1 MDNTVLYDLS
11 YGMYAVGVKDGM
23 RECGC
28 IVNTVFQVS
37 TIGPLIAL
45 SMNKDNYTCSLIEK
59 NKYFS
64 LSILPETIDSQVIT
78 DLGFQTGKDKDKWA
92 KLNHHLFRELP
103 VVDDALGY
111 MMCEVQSQMD
121 AGTHFVF
128 LAKVVDAKKGD
139 SGKPMTYAYYPI
151 FMIST
156 MASACIF
163 SAYFYN
169 CERITWV
176 RVILCRITYDVVV
189 SLFLNTLFTSML
201 WGTPFLVIASPKLI
215 KNLISLPFQ
224 VVILYLVMKTCIQL
238 KPKVNR

>member
-28 IVNTVFQVS
+28 IVNTIFQVS

-59 NKYFS
+59 SKCFS

-92 KLNHHLFRELP
+92 KLKHHLFRELP
-103 VVDDALGY
+103 VIDGALGY

-139 SGKPMTYAYYPI
+139 SGKPMTYAYYHNVLKQ
-151 FMIST
+151 
-156 MASACIF
+156 SAP
-163 SAYFYN
+163 AKAPTYRK
-169 CERITWV
+169 EEKWV
-176 RVILCRITYDVVV
+176 CSVCGYVYDGDNFENEPDDYVCPVCGAKKDM
-189 SLFLNTLFTSML
+189 F
-201 WGTPFLVIASPKLI
+201 KL
-215 KNLISLPFQ
+215 Q
-224 VVILYLVMKTCIQL
+224 
-238 KPKVNR
+238 

>member
-45 SMNKDNYTCSLIEK
+45 SMNNDNYTCSLIEK
-59 NKYFS
+59 SKCFS
-64 LSILPETIDSQVIT
+64 LSILPETIDSQVIS
-78 DLGFQTGKDKDKWA
+78 DLGFQTGKDKDKWV

-139 SGKPMTYAYYPI
+139 SGKPMTYAYYHNVLKQSAPAKAPTYRKEEKWVCSVCDMYMMG
-151 FMIST
+151 MILKVNQ
-156 MASACIF
+156 MIMYVQF
-163 SAYFYN
+163 V
-169 CERITWV
+169 E
-176 RVILCRITYDVVV
+176 L
-189 SLFLNTLFTSML
+189 
-201 WGTPFLVIASPKLI
+201 K
-215 KNLISLPFQ
+215 
-224 VVILYLVMKTCIQL
+224 KTCLNCSKKGGPINGSPL
-238 KPKVNR
+238 ALIEYMFSLLNIK

>member
-59 NKYFS
+59 SKCFS
-64 LSILPETIDSQVIT
+64 LSILPETIDSQVIS
-78 DLGFQTGKDKDKWA
+78 DLGFQTGKDKDKWT
-92 KLNHHLFRELP
+92 KLKHHLFRELP

-111 MMCEVQSQMD
+111 MMCEVQSHMD
-121 AGTHFVF
+121 AGTHYVF

-139 SGKPMTYAYYPI
+139 SGKPMTYAYYHNVLKQ
-151 FMIST
+151 
-156 MASACIF
+156 SAPAKAPTF
-163 SAYFYN
+163 RK
-169 CERITWV
+169 EEKWV
-176 RVILCRITYDVVV
+176 CSVCGYVYDGDAFESEPDDYVCPVCGAKKDM
-189 SLFLNTLFTSML
+189 F
-201 WGTPFLVIASPKLI
+201 KL
-215 KNLISLPFQ
+215 Q
-224 VVILYLVMKTCIQL
+224 
-238 KPKVNR
+238 

>member
-59 NKYFS
+59 SKCFS

-139 SGKPMTYAYYPI
+139 SGKPMTYAYYHNVLKQ
-151 FMIST
+151 ST
-156 MASACIF
+156 YVQKRRKMG
-163 SAYFYN
+163 
-169 CERITWV
+169 
-176 RVILCRITYDVVV
+176 
-189 SLFLNTLFTSML
+189 M
-201 WGTPFLVIASPKLI
+201 
-215 KNLISLPFQ
+215 
-224 VVILYLVMKTCIQL
+224 
-238 KPKVNR
+238 

>member
-1 MDNTVLYDLS
+1 MDNTVLYNLS

-59 NKYFS
+59 SRCFS

-78 DLGFQTGKDKDKWA
+78 DLGFQTGKDKDKW
-92 KLNHHLFRELP
+92 KNLNHHLFTELP
-103 VVDDALGY
+103 VVDGALGY

-128 LAKVVDAKKGD
+128 
-139 SGKPMTYAYYPI
+139 YAYYHNVLKQ
-151 FMIST
+151 
-156 MASACIF
+156 SAP
-163 SAYFYN
+163 AKAPTYR
-169 CERITWV
+169 EEKKWV
-176 RVILCRITYDVVV
+176 CSVCGYVYDGDDFGSEPDDYVCPVCGAKKEM
-189 SLFLNTLFTSML
+189 F
-201 WGTPFLVIASPKLI
+201 KL
-215 KNLISLPFQ
+215 Q
-224 VVILYLVMKTCIQL
+224 
-238 KPKVNR
+238 

>member
-59 NKYFS
+59 NKCFS
-64 LSILPETIDSQVIT
+64 LSILPET
-78 DLGFQTGKDKDKWA
+78 KDKDKCA

-128 LAKVVDAKKGD
+128 LAKVVDVKKGD
-139 SGKPMTYAYYPI
+139 SGKPMTYAYYHNVLKQ
-151 FMIST
+151 
-156 MASACIF
+156 SAP
-163 SAYFYN
+163 AKAPTYRK
-169 CERITWV
+169 EEKWV
-176 RVILCRITYDVVV
+176 CSVCGYVYDGDDFESEPDDYVCPVCGAKKDM
-189 SLFLNTLFTSML
+189 F
-201 WGTPFLVIASPKLI
+201 KL
-215 KNLISLPFQ
+215 Q
-224 VVILYLVMKTCIQL
+224 
-238 KPKVNR
+238 

>member
-11 YGMYAVGVKDGM
+11 YGMYAVGIKDGM

-59 NKYFS
+59 SKCFS

-92 KLNHHLFRELP
+92 KLNYHLFRELP

-139 SGKPMTYAYYPI
+139 SGKPMTYAYYHNVLKQSAPAKHLHI
-151 FMIST
+151 EKKKNGYVVFVDMYMMGMTLKMNQMI
-156 MASACIF
+156 MYVQFVGLKKRCL
-163 SAYFYN
+163 N
-169 CERITWV
+169 CSKKGGPLTV
-176 RVILCRITYDVVV
+176 H
-189 SLFLNTLFTSML
+189 L
-201 WGTPFLVIASPKLI
+201 WF
-215 KNLISLPFQ
+215 
-224 VVILYLVMKTCIQL
+224 
-238 KPKVNR
+238 

>member
-59 NKYFS
+59 SRCFS

-78 DLGFQTGKDKDKWA
+78 DLGFQTGKDKDKW
-92 KLNHHLFRELP
+92 KNLNHHLFTELP
-103 VVDDALGY
+103 VVDGALGY

-139 SGKPMTYAYYPI
+139 SGKPMTYAYYH
-151 FMIST
+151 
-156 MASACIF
+156 
-163 SAYFYN
+163 N
-169 CERITWV
+169 V
-176 RVILCRITYDVVV
+176 
-189 SLFLNTLFTSML
+189 
-201 WGTPFLVIASPKLI
+201 
-215 KNLISLPFQ
+215 
-224 VVILYLVMKTCIQL
+224 L
-238 KPKVNR
+238 KEGVAV

>member
-59 NKYFS
+59 SKCFS
-64 LSILPETIDSQVIT
+64 LSILPETIDSQVIS
-78 DLGFQTGKDKDKWA
+78 DLGFQTGKDKDKWV

-128 LAKVVDAKKGD
+128 LAKVVDAKHD
-139 SGKPMTYAYYPI
+139 IVFLHSHNVKPLFNCCVRIKYRANSIHTREAVIRLYHLSNN
-151 FMIST
+151 ISR
-156 MASACIF
+156 SI
-163 SAYFYN
+163 
-169 CERITWV
+169 R
-176 RVILCRITYDVVV
+176 R
-189 SLFLNTLFTSML
+189 
-201 WGTPFLVIASPKLI
+201 
-215 KNLISLPFQ
+215 
-224 VVILYLVMKTCIQL
+224 
-238 KPKVNR
+238 